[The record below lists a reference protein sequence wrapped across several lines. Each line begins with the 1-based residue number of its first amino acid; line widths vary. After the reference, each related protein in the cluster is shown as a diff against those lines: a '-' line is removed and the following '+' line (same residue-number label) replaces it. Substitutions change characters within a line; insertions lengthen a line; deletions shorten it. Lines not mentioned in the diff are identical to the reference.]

1 MLKAPVNTLTN
12 NNPNNIPET
21 VFLNNSI
28 LSPNSKYNSPRNK
41 SYGKSSTSI
50 LKSSSPE
57 ASQTNHN
64 FWNYEY
70 HFATAKKH
78 SWESWKTYNSGI

>member
-1 MLKAPVNTLTN
+1 VNTLTN
-12 NNPNNIPET
+12 NNTKNIPET

-28 LSPNSKYNSPRNK
+28 LSPNSKYNFLRNK

-70 HFATAKKH
+70 HFATAKNTRGKAGKL
-78 SWESWKTYNSGI
+78 KTAGFEYVCH